1 MSFKIKVFLSFGY
14 IKLFQKQVGSRI
26 KIHGFVR
33 RLNWKNTSGKTY
45 PDPSGFETSILMFCP
60 LQITSILPVWP
71 TPCCNESWMT
81 SQVPNVISSVGD
93 QNIFKKYLYWAFPI
107 HLITMLRTESELEL
121 SPLRGKCCQALLLH
135 QRTYIPPL
143 VTHHSRNAIV
153 RMQNPIAFIKEAST
167 ALTIPQFWPPD
178 SLDYRSKL
186 ILPA

>member
-1 MSFKIKVFLSFGY
+1 M
-14 IKLFQKQVGSRI
+14 
-26 KIHGFVR
+26 R
-33 RLNWKNTSGKTY
+33 RLNWKNPSGKTY

-93 QNIFKKYLYWAFPI
+93 QNIFKKYFYWAFPI

-135 QRTYIPPL
+135 QRTYTSSGDSPQPKRYSAHVESNSL
-143 VTHHSRNAIV
+143 YKRGLYSSNHPSVL
-153 RMQNPIAFIKEAST
+153 AS
-167 ALTIPQFWPPD
+167 
-178 SLDYRSKL
+178 
-186 ILPA
+186 